1 MEVINTDYGYL
12 HDNVL
17 LKGVT
22 EMKTLLQKLIRP
34 TEVDSQ
40 DYSMTRKKF
49 ITYLILVIP
58 ALTILL
64 AACGGGGGGSDT
76 RTDH

>member
-1 MEVINTDYGYL
+1 
-12 HDNVL
+12 
-17 LKGVT
+17 
-22 EMKTLLQKLIRP
+22 MKTLLQKLTRH

-40 DYSMTRKKF
+40 DFAMTRKKF

-64 AACGGGGGGSDT
+64 AACGGGGGSSSS